1 MKTKPSLWNSVSVL
15 VVAVLVIA
23 AFIRGDIQIWLY
35 AAVFAAWAVWVSV
48 RYLIPYLQ
56 AKHYQ
61 MEARRIRKRYEA
73 AQAKEPTPITP
84 DTSNPVSAVLLRHVN
99 FRISSYLKSA
109 YPDATWE
116 WREEFPERIVSEGGT
131 GRIQVY
137 GIPDFNYADV
147 TFSQQA
153 DIDCALLKIVPLSH
167 MQGQPETPKASPQ
180 SKVPVDPRIWYEN
193 QGRTVLENLIDRKSV
208 V

>member
-1 MKTKPSLWNSVSVL
+1 M
-15 VVAVLVIA
+15 VAVLVIA

-99 FRISSYLKSA
+99 FRISSYLKST

-137 GIPDFNYADV
+137 GIPGF
-147 TFSQQA
+147 
-153 DIDCALLKIVPLSH
+153 
-167 MQGQPETPKASPQ
+167 
-180 SKVPVDPRIWYEN
+180 
-193 QGRTVLENLIDRKSV
+193 
-208 V
+208 